1 MTRKLTLFAVCAFEV
16 ALILFVAAW
25 TALADVLPD
34 VSPEEQYRFSL
45 GKALA
50 NDLVTAEAAFDEF
63 REVNKGHERFADATF
78 WLGRVQFVQGKY
90 EQAAMTFS
98 EFNTNFPTDN
108 RLVKTTMWIA
118 ESVSRFAP
126 REQACKIYYSLP
138 KLLGKPPES
147 FLTQL
152 GALASAAKCGET
164 VIASLKGS
172 KAGESE
178 VSGKVQAKEV
188 SLGVWF
194 PTDKPNCQVWNP
206 TLKTD
211 ETALWSGE
219 CRNGKAHGEGV
230 TTWKWREDGEFVTR
244 LVEGERKDGR
254 QVGKVKIKFENGH
267 TYFGSLNANG
277 LQHDGQGNL
286 TYANGGKYVG
296 EFSNGVK
303 HGQGNLTYANGEKY
317 VGEWKDNKRDGEGA
331 LTLASGTKY
340 VGEWKNGKQ
349 DGKGTLTGADGYKY
363 AGDWKD
369 GKKDGEGTLTW
380 ANGYKYVGEWKDGK
394 KNGRGTETIADG
406 LKFEGEWRD
415 GKKNGQGTQTFAN
428 GDKAEGEWKDGL
440 YPGLIKMTSSEGQQI
455 IGEYVDGKFH
465 GPVYT
470 EFDGKY
476 GIVFLDHGEV
486 KPYKDIK
493 ISSFNNHKKLTADE
507 LKSTKN
513 DGVVRHPFDHA
524 FSYRCEQTSNTA
536 PEVIETSLITKNPKY
551 TITASNGVVVK
562 SPNSGGLSEF
572 VLARGIDEKIA
583 KSFSLKT
590 QGDKLGI
597 VGKKITLGQGFET
610 QQTID
615 LADLSNFSPVI
626 SGGKVTD
633 LRQSKLIP
641 VKYTKY
647 RNMVSLQTIQT
658 SGKEVVIK
666 IMDREGS
673 FTMEESSTETIHLE
687 SGVVV
692 ESTGVGSIVSYK
704 IDGKDQPFPSNL
716 KNIKVVKRCVL
727 VNKVPVK

>member
-1 MTRKLTLFAVCAFEV
+1 MTRKLTLFAVSAFEV

-126 REQACKIYYSLP
+126 REQACKIYDSLP

-317 VGEWKDNKRDGEGA
+317 VGKWKDNKRDGEGA

-363 AGDWKD
+363 AGD
-369 GKKDGEGTLTW
+369 
-380 ANGYKYVGEWKDGK
+380 WKDGK

-524 FSYRCEQTSNTA
+524 FSYRCEQISNIA
-536 PEVIETSLITKNPKY
+536 PEVIETSLITKNPEY
-551 TITASNGVVVK
+551 TITASSGLVVK

-572 VLARGIDEKIA
+572 VFARGTDEMIA

-590 QGDKLGI
+590 QGDKFGI

-615 LADLSNFSPVI
+615 LSDLSNFSPVI

-704 IDGKDQPFPSNL
+704 IDGKDQPVPSNI

-727 VNKVPVK
+727 VDKVPVK